1 MKSREALKL
10 WLSLVADLKAADEK
24 AAKLMALA
32 IRMSREAVEEAA
44 K

>member
-10 WLSLVADLKAADEK
+10 WLSLAADLKAADEK
-24 AAKLMALA
+24 TTKLMALA
-32 IRMSREAVEEAA
+32 IRMSREALQEG

>member
-10 WLSLVADLKAADEK
+10 WLSLAADLKAADEK
-24 AAKLMALA
+24 TAKLMAIA
-32 IRMSREAVEEAA
+32 IRMSREAVEETA